1 MKYNKRF
8 FALALSFLMF
18 SSGMS
23 FAEGKDSADI
33 FQAALI
39 PKISEKNVPLAKH
52 VKKSN
57 SKKEN
62 SNEKNSNKKSNKKNK
77 KEKAGN
83 NPSIVVSTP
92 FPTGKVENNA
102 IDVKYTAKPSKNAK
116 ITQVSYIINDDFEE
130 FIYIAGKKGVQQKG
144 KLGAAR
150 VLLLPGE
157 NKVVFKVVDSTGKS
171 ATFDVREISSFDC
184 GFQTPKTQPDEISN
198 LLDDSDGK
206 FINNRIIIYLKN
218 GTDSAQTQKIV
229 EYLDGTII
237 GKNNVVNKIAVR
249 IQKNTEDGLKAI
261 CEDIKNKYSD
271 TVEHATIEKL
281 GLIGPNNEWGMLPP
295 NINSDEISD
304 MNDGSGR
311 QFVNNRIIIST
322 QKNVKP
328 TQIEEIAKKIN
339 GDIIAK
345 APAMKIHTIRISKS
359 TEGELLKMCE
369 SLTKDYPDI
378 VKRARL
384 SLIDGMAIQ

>member
-23 FAEGKDSADI
+23 FAEGKDSVDI
-33 FQAALI
+33 FQEGTLI

-57 SKKEN
+57 S
-62 SNEKNSNKKSNKKNK
+62 NKKNSNKKNK
-77 KEKAGN
+77 KEKAGK

-102 IDVKYTAKPSKNAK
+102 IDVKYTAKPSKNAT

-171 ATFDVREISSFDC
+171 ATFDVRERPDFDS
-184 GFQTPKTQPDEISN
+184 GFQTPNIQPDEISD
-198 LLDDSDGK
+198 LSDGTGRK
-206 FINNRIIIYLKN
+206 FINNRIVIYAKEN
-218 GTDSAQTQKIV
+218 ISSEQV
-229 EYLDGTII
+229 ENVVKSMNAKII
-237 GKNNVVNKIAVR
+237 GKA
-249 IQKNTEDGLKAI
+249 TAI
-261 CEDIKNKYSD
+261 GRYTIK
-271 TVEHATIEKL
+271 V
-281 GLIGPNNEWGMLPP
+281 
-295 NINSDEISD
+295 
-304 MNDGSGR
+304 
-311 QFVNNRIIIST
+311 
-322 QKNVKP
+322 
-328 TQIEEIAKKIN
+328 
-339 GDIIAK
+339 
-345 APAMKIHTIRISKS
+345 SKS
-359 TEGELLKMCE
+359 TEDELLKMCE
-369 SLTKDYPDI
+369 SLMEAYPNI
-378 VKRARL
+378 VEEARL
-384 SLIDGMAIQ
+384 SLIDGATIQ